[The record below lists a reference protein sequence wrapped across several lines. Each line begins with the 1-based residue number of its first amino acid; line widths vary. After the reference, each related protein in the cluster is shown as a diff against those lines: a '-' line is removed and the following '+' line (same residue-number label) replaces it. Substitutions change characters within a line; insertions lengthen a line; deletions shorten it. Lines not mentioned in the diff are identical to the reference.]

1 MSTSRPDKSQKY
13 GTGESTFS
21 QVRVVIDGHTGSG
34 RETLRGVV
42 RYIRTVKPLWRLHV
56 EMRPWVPRR
65 AEWDRDVGTICAV
78 SNEEFINS
86 LIARGHPLV
95 NCLAHYENLRIHTVR
110 TDDLSI
116 GRIAA
121 RHLLDRGFE
130 RFAFWSLGDRSEA
143 ARLRLQGMAD
153 ELALVGHTVR
163 AIPQDWRAGAEDLP
177 DDDFSLPDTLRA
189 IGFPLGLMCAH
200 DTIGRMAS
208 TELAASGI
216 AVPEQVALLGVDND
230 QLQCEISTPMLSSI
244 DVPYEELGF
253 RAAERLNAI
262 LLHDAVPLTPRL
274 IAPDGVVE
282 RQSTDVVA
290 VSDPILSKAARF
302 IREHACDPC
311 TVADVMRSVGV
322 SRRWLETQFVGR
334 FKRTPH
340 EELTR
345 IRMERATY
353 LLRTSSLSIQIVA
366 AHCGYSLVQNFGRVF
381 RKFVGQTPA
390 AYRSAHAPT
399 PIGQGGTSKGE

>member
-1 MSTSRPDKSQKY
+1 MRQTRAGYKS
-13 GTGESTFS
+13 GSGSSGALFL
-21 QVRVVIDGHTGSG
+21 QVRIVVDGHTGSG

-42 RYIRTVKPLWRLHV
+42 RYIRTAKPKWRLHV
-56 EMRPWVPRR
+56 EMRPWVPRL

-78 SNEEFINS
+78 ANEEFVNS

-95 NCLAHYENLRIHTVR
+95 NCLAHYEKLGIHTVR

-116 GRIAA
+116 GRMGAK
-121 RHLLDRGFE
+121 HLLDRGFE

-153 ELALVGHTVR
+153 ELALVGHSVHS
-163 AIPQDWRAGAEDLP
+163 IPQDWRAGAEDLP
-177 DDDFSLPDTLRA
+177 SDDFSLPETLRA
-189 IGFPLGLMCAH
+189 IGFPLGLLCSH

-208 TELAASGI
+208 TELSANGI

-253 RAAERLNAI
+253 LAAERLNAI
-262 LLHDAVPLTPRL
+262 LMHRAVPLTPRL
-274 IAPDGVVE
+274 IAPNGVVE
-282 RQSTDVVA
+282 RQSTDIVA
-290 VSDPILSKAARF
+290 VSDPLLSKAARY

-311 TVADVMRSVGV
+311 SVEDVLSAIGVG
-322 SRRWLETQFVGR
+322 RRWLEKNFTSR
-334 FKRTPH
+334 FGRTPH

-345 IRMERATY
+345 IRMQRATY
-353 LLRTSSLSIQIVA
+353 LLRTSQLSIQIIA
-366 AHCGYSLVQNFGRVF
+366 AHCGYSLVQNFGRTF
-381 RKFVGQTPA
+381 RSVVGETPA
-390 AYRSAHAPT
+390 TY
-399 PIGQGGTSKGE
+399 KGRHRPGLDALR

>member
-1 MSTSRPDKSQKY
+1 MINMRKRDPFPKHGS
-13 GTGESTFS
+13 GTDGGVYA
-21 QVRVVIDGHTGSG
+21 QVRIVVDGHTGSG

-42 RYIRTVKPLWRLHV
+42 RYIRTAKPKWRLHV

-78 SNEEFINS
+78 SNEEFVNS

-95 NCLAHYENLRIHTVR
+95 NCLAHYEKLGIHTVR

-116 GRIAA
+116 GRMGAK
-121 RHLLDRGFE
+121 HLLDRGFE
-130 RFAFWSLGDRSEA
+130 RFAFWSIGDRSEA

-153 ELALVGHTVR
+153 ELALVGHSVQS
-163 AIPQDWRAGAEDLP
+163 IPQDWRVGAEDLP
-177 DDDFSLPDTLRA
+177 SDDFSLPDALRA
-189 IGFPLGLMCAH
+189 IGFPLGLLCSH
-200 DTIGRMAS
+200 DTVGRIVS
-208 TELAASGI
+208 TELSASGI

-262 LLHDAVPLTPRL
+262 LMHRAVPLTPRL

-282 RQSTDVVA
+282 RQSTDIVA
-290 VSDPILSKAARF
+290 VSDPLLSKAARYM
-302 IREHACDPC
+302 REHACDPC
-311 TVADVMRSVGV
+311 SVEEVLNAIGV
-322 SRRWLETQFVGR
+322 GRRWLETQFASR
-334 FKRTPH
+334 FGRTPH

-345 IRMERATY
+345 LRMERATY
-353 LLRTSSLSIQIVA
+353 LLRTSQLSIQIIA
-366 AHCGYSLVQNFGRVF
+366 AHCGYSLVQNFGRTF
-381 RKFVGQTPA
+381 LAFVGETPA
-390 AYRSAHAPT
+390 AYKKRYRLGT
-399 PIGQGGTSKGE
+399 P